1 MWRDNVAGANTWLHS
16 CSSYAWLA
24 KRARRLPVE
33 VHSRILCRR
42 KTFHCTDLD
51 VVSLEGSSQGFCQHR
66 PLPCQQYRRSAGIN
80 FDRLA
85 AKTGIKKLCPRPPS
99 GVRLYTT
106 YYSTL
111 DFPGPC
117 HCLDKLRLVFSFTCP
132 ALCPAFM
139 TSQLRQPSD
148 SSNTCP
154 CQYAPSPQ

>member
-42 KTFHCTDLD
+42 KTDFYCTDLD

-99 GVRLYTT
+99 GVQLYTT

-132 ALCPAFM
+132 ALCP
-139 TSQLRQPSD
+139 
-148 SSNTCP
+148 